1 MIRSAA
7 GPGRANIHVRYAAR
21 RATVGTVE
29 TDRGLAAGVIPQAVV
44 LVEGA
49 SDRLAL
55 EVLARRRGRNLPA
68 GGVHILAMNGATNI
82 GHYLDR
88 YGPSGL
94 DVEIAGL
101 YDIAEERHI
110 RRGLARVGLFPETS
124 AIEGDLEAHGF
135 FVCSADLE
143 DELIRAVGAE
153 QVLDIV
159 EAAGEI
165 TSFHRLQ
172 RQPALRDRGLHHQLR
187 RLMGGRSGG
196 KQRYARLMAEAV
208 DLDHVPAP
216 LAAVLDYI

>member
-1 MIRSAA
+1 M
-7 GPGRANIHVRYAAR
+7 
-21 RATVGTVE
+21 
-29 TDRGLAAGVIPQAVV
+29 

>member
-1 MIRSAA
+1 M
-7 GPGRANIHVRYAAR
+7 
-21 RATVGTVE
+21 VE
-29 TDRGLAAGVIPQAVV
+29 TDKGVAAGVIPRAVV
-44 LVEGA
+44 LVEGV

-55 EVLARRRGRNLPA
+55 EVLAGRRGRDLDRE
-68 GGVHILAMNGATNI
+68 GIHILAMNGATNI

-94 DVEIAGL
+94 GVRIAGL
-101 YDIAEERHI
+101 YDIAEERHF
-110 RRGLARVGLFPETS
+110 RRALARVGLRSETS
-124 AIEGDLEAHGF
+124 VHEAELEEQGF

-143 DELIRAVGAE
+143 DELIRAVGAD
-153 QVLDIV
+153 QVLEIV

-208 DLDHVPAP
+208 DLDHVPTP
-216 LAAVLDYI
+216 LAAVLDYV

>member
-1 MIRSAA
+1 M
-7 GPGRANIHVRYAAR
+7 GL
-21 RATVGTVE
+21 VE
-29 TDRGLAAGVIPQAVV
+29 TDQSLISKVIPQAVV
-44 LVEGA
+44 LVEGV

-55 EVLARRRGRNLPA
+55 EVLARRHGRDLHA
-68 GGVHILAMNGATNI
+68 EGVHVLAMNGATNI
-82 GHYLDR
+82 GHYLAR

-94 DVEIAGL
+94 DVRIAGL
-101 YDIAEERHI
+101 YDSAEERHFL
-110 RRGLARVGLFPETS
+110 RGLARVGLCTETP
-124 AIEGDLEAHGF
+124 AIEGDLAARGF

-153 QVLDIV
+153 HVLEIV
-159 EAAGEI
+159 EAEGQL

-208 DLDHVPAP
+208 ALDRVPPP
-216 LAAVLDYI
+216 LAAVLEYV